1 VGGFSF
7 DQSQFDRAT
16 QAMRQPGSSFK
27 PFVYSAALDNGYTP
41 SSIVLDAPI
50 EVDQGGTAG
59 VWRPENYSK
68 EKYAGPATLRFG
80 IEQSRNLMTVRL
92 AQDIGMPLIAEYA
105 KRFGIY
111 DNLPPYLSYSLGA
124 GETTVLRM
132 VTAYGMLAN
141 GGRRVTATMIDRIQD
156 RYGRTIYKH
165 DQRECRGC
173 DAKAWENQPE
183 PGLIDR
189 RERVLDPM
197 TTYQITEIMEG
208 VVQRGTA
215 NVLADLRKPIAGKT
229 GTTNDEKDA
238 WFVGFTP
245 DLVVGVYLGYDK
257 PRHLGRDATGG
268 HLAAPIAKDFFKAA
282 LADKPAMPFQ
292 PPIGIKL
299 IPVDPKTGQRPGPGS
314 RTIIEAFKPGT
325 SPPENYAAMSGAEG
339 ISVSPEADRAVRGG
353 GLY

>member
-1 VGGFSF
+1 L
-7 DQSQFDRAT
+7 RAT
-16 QAMRQPGSSFK
+16 R
-27 PFVYSAALDNGYTP
+27 AA
-41 SSIVLDAPI
+41 A
-50 EVDQGGTAG
+50 
-59 VWRPENYSK
+59 
-68 EKYAGPATLRFG
+68 
-80 IEQSRNLMTVRL
+80 
-92 AQDIGMPLIAEYA
+92 
-105 KRFGIY
+105 
-111 DNLPPYLSYSLGA
+111 
-124 GETTVLRM
+124 
-132 VTAYGMLAN
+132 
-141 GGRRVTATMIDRIQD
+141 RV
-156 RYGRTIYKH
+156 GRTIYKH

-197 TTYQITEIMEG
+197 TTCQITEIMEG
-208 VVQRGTA
+208 VIQRGTA

-268 HLAAPIAKDFFKAA
+268 HLAAPVAKDFLKAA
-282 LADKPAMPFQ
+282 LADRPAMPFQ
-292 PPIGIKL
+292 PPVGIKL
-299 IPVDPKTGQRPGPGS
+299 IPVDPKTGQRPTPGS

-325 SPPENYAAMSGAEG
+325 APPDNYDSSGVETVG
-339 ISVSPEADRAVRGG
+339 VTPEAGRAAVRGG